1 MLTGDSDNV
10 IGEAV
15 TISMGGFDNVDAL
28 VLVSP
33 PPPRVELK
41 QLPILLL
48 SLQVGGADCPLRGTP
63 SRRGSWILDP
73 SKRGTSP

>member
-10 IGEAV
+10 VGEAV

-48 SLQVGGADCPLRGTP
+48 SLQP
-63 SRRGSWILDP
+63 SPGRRGGLSTQGDP
-73 SKRGTSP
+73 K